1 MGNCFSNQISPVVSE
16 SESKSDSPLSEMKE
30 LQDRCN
36 KVEMTKLNQQQIREI
51 YNHEARLFKIY

>member
-16 SESKSDSPLSEMKE
+16 SESNSNSPLSEMKE
-30 LQDRCN
+30 LQYNDN
-36 KVEMTKLNQQQIREI
+36 KVDMIKLNQQQIREI